1 VSIAASSSAAAEA
14 PVPEARARAAE
25 AAWVKGWWPLAAIV
39 VLAAVLR
46 LATLG
51 QQSLWF
57 DEAFTPLH
65 VFHAS
70 LWRTL
75 SSVARTEDT
84 PPLWYVLD
92 WAITRVFGTG
102 LVALRM
108 LSALAGIATVPV
120 AWAIARR
127 LAGSRAALATA
138 LLVAVSPLLVWY
150 SQEARAYGLFVLLAA
165 VAMLCFLRALE
176 SPTPGRV
183 GQFALSGS
191 LALLTHYFA
200 VFLLAPMVVCLGGAL
215 LGRLRQSPR
224 AHTDQR
230 PATRGSALAP
240 SPVDVADAPCRRG
253 STLALVAAPVLVGV
267 ALLPLALVQ
276 ASHDNTQW
284 IDKLSLQSK
293 LEAIPQYYLT
303 GYSGAPLG
311 RGIELLVALPAL
323 AGIAY
328 GLWRGLSARERG
340 GAAIALGIAACGV
353 LVPVALAIVGLDYL
367 APRNVV
373 AAMVPVTVAI
383 AIPMASARAGAVG
396 VALTCAL
403 AIAFAAVTL
412 DTYRNARLQRGD
424 WRGLAKVL
432 ESAEPDHAIT
442 TLHLGTAPLRY
453 YIPSLRTPAAGRASL
468 RLREIDE
475 TGYPPLRASA
485 GQPPPGGFQLVQ
497 RRDIK
502 GLLVYR
508 FVSRRPVTIS
518 AQRLRQDGIAVGQ
531 VEVLVPAGV

>member
-1 VSIAASSSAAAEA
+1 VSAVAPSSAAPGA
-14 PVPEARARAAE
+14 PVSGASTQTSEA
-25 AAWVKGWWPLAAIV
+25 KGLGDWWPLAAIV
-39 VLAAVLR
+39 TLAAVLR

-84 PPLWYVLD
+84 PPLWYVLN
-92 WAITRVFGTG
+92 WAVTRMFGTG
-102 LVALRM
+102 AVALRM

-127 LAGSRAALATA
+127 LGSSRAALATA
-138 LLVAVSPLLVWY
+138 LLVAVNPLLVWY

-165 VAMLCFLRALE
+165 IAMLCFLRALE
-176 SPTPGRV
+176 SPTPGRLA
-183 GQFALSGS
+183 QFALSGS

-200 VFLLAPMVVCLGGAL
+200 VFLLAPMVVWLAARAR
-215 LGRLRQSPR
+215 GRGW
-224 AHTDQR
+224 R
-230 PATRGSALAP
+230 P
-240 SPVDVADAPCRRG
+240 
-253 STLALVAAPVLVGV
+253 LALMIAPVLVGV
-267 ALLPLALVQ
+267 VLLPLALAQ
-276 ASHDNTQW
+276 ASHNNTQW
-284 IDKLSLQSK
+284 IDSLSLRSK

-311 RGIELLVALPAL
+311 HGIELLVALPAL

-328 GLWRGLSARERG
+328 GIRRGLGVGERR
-340 GAAIALGIAACGV
+340 GALIALGVAACGV
-353 LVPVALAIVGLDYL
+353 FMPIALAIVGLDYL

-373 AAMVPVTVAI
+373 AAMVPVTAALAI
-383 AIPMASARAGAVG
+383 VMVCRRAGLAG
-396 VALTCAL
+396 VALAGVLAL
-403 AIAFAAVTL
+403 AFAAVTL
-412 DTYRNARLQRGD
+412 DSYRNPRLQRGD
-424 WRGLAKVL
+424 WKGLARVL
-432 ESAEPDHAIT
+432 GTAMPDHVVT

-453 YIPSLRTPAAGRASL
+453 YIPSLRTLVPDQRAL
-468 RLREIDE
+468 RVREVDE

-485 GQPPPGGFQLVQ
+485 GRPPAASFHLVA
-497 RRDIK
+497 RRDVN

-508 FVSRRPVTIS
+508 FVSRTPVTIPV
-518 AQRLRQDGIAVGQ
+518 QQLREDAIAVGHT
-531 VEVLVPAGV
+531 EVLAPARL